1 MNSIATEQVE
11 TVENTKYSIGIN
23 VNDNLSISY
32 ETEDSEPKTQRQS
45 TTQYTMESTGIQASY
60 TMGGMT
66 LGVAMNDHENASYTN
81 NKDVKDTVFTVEM
94 AF

>member
-1 MNSIATEQVE
+1 MSLF
-11 TVENTKYSIGIN
+11 ENTKYSIGIN

-32 ETEDSEPKTQRQS
+32 EQEESEPKTQRKA

-66 LGVAMNDHENASYTN
+66 LGVAMNDHENAAYTN
-81 NKDVKDTVFTVEM
+81 NKDVKDTVFTVQM